1 MAGITR
7 IGTYFPR
14 RRLDRALIAKAWGG
28 RAAGTRTVAGVDED
42 ALTLAADAA
51 VAALGD
57 ADTQSIDACYFAST
71 TAPYLEKQVASLLA
85 TALDLPRRCA
95 IADFTGSTRAGLT
108 ALRVALDGVRSGS
121 FAHALV
127 ATGDTRAAE
136 PGTEL
141 EASFGDA
148 GAAVTLGR
156 DGAIAE
162 FVTAAS
168 VAEEF
173 THFYRKQDDTYVQA
187 PDTRFGNQYGFVPS
201 VVEAVT
207 LALKQAE
214 LPIQKVAKLAI
225 AVPDARAGADVA
237 KKLGA
242 DAAKQLEAH
251 LIAEAGVTGS
261 PDPLLLL
268 AKSLETAQP
277 GDFIVV
283 AAYGEGADALVFRAT
298 EALTKARPR
307 GVAASLAGGIPLAS
321 YERYLRARGIL
332 RGDSPG
338 EPVTTYAEWKEL
350 KQNTRLYGSKCGKC
364 GQVQYPMNR
373 VCVACQAR
381 EGLVDVKLAKRGT
394 IFTYTNDTL
403 APVPELPFPMLIV
416 DLDDGA
422 RLYLQGT
429 EFVEAQVQ
437 VGARVELTFRRLHD
451 AGDNH
456 NYFWKA
462 RPLL

>member
-1 MAGITR
+1 MAGLIR

-14 RRLDRALIAKAWGG
+14 RRLDRGAIAKAWGG

-42 ALTLAADAA
+42 AATLAGDAA
-51 VAALGD
+51 QHCLTATPPDAL
-57 ADTQSIDACYFAST
+57 YFAST

-85 TALDLPRRCA
+85 TALDLPRTSA
-95 IADFTGSTRAGLT
+95 VADFTGSTRAGLT
-108 ALRVALDGVRSGS
+108 AVRAALDGVRSGS
-121 FAHALV
+121 FASVLV
-127 ATGDTRAAE
+127 AAGDTRAAE

-141 EASFGDA
+141 EGLFGDA
-148 GAAVTLGR
+148 GAAALIGA
-156 DGAIAE
+156 DGVIAE

-173 THFYRKQDDTYVQA
+173 THFYRRENDRYVQM
-187 PDTRFGNQYGFVPS
+187 PDARFGAQYGFVPS

-207 LALKQAE
+207 AALKQAE
-214 LPIQKVAKLAI
+214 LPIQKVAKLAL
-225 AVPDARAGADVA
+225 AAPDARSAGDVA

-242 DAAKQLEAH
+242 DAATQIEAH
-251 LIAEAGVTGS
+251 LIAEAGITGT

-283 AAYGEGADALVFRAT
+283 AAYGEGADALIFRAT
-298 EALTKARPR
+298 DALAAQRPR
-307 GVAASLAGGIPLAS
+307 SIAAALAGGLPLAS

-332 RGDSPG
+332 PGDSPG

-350 KQNTRLYGSKCGKC
+350 KQNTRLYGSRCGAC
-364 GQVQYPMNR
+364 GMVQYPMNR
-373 VCVACQAR
+373 VCVGCKAR
-381 EGLVDVKLAKRGT
+381 EGLTDVKLAKTGK
-394 IFTYTNDTL
+394 IFTYTLDTL
-403 APVPELPFPMLIV
+403 APVPEVPFPMLIV
-416 DLDDGA
+416 DLDGGG

-429 EFVEAQVQ
+429 EFTDADVQ
-437 VGARVELTFRRLHD
+437 VGAPVALTFRRLHD

-456 NYFWKA
+456 NYYWKA
-462 RPLL
+462 RPLLA